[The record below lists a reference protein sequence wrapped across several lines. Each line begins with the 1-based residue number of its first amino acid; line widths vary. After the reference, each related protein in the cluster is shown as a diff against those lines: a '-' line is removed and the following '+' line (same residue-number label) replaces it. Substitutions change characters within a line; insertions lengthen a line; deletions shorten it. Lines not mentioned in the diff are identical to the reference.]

1 MSVAARPNLEPIAGY
16 RLIERLGRGGFGE
29 VWKAEAPGGLQKAIK
44 FVYGDLS
51 ATGDGEPAEQELKS
65 LERVKSIRH
74 PFILSLERYDIVD
87 GQLLIVMELAD
98 RNLWDRFRECRAA
111 GLPGVP
117 REELLG
123 YLSEAAEALDLMNIQ
138 YQLQHLDIK
147 PQNLFLV
154 YNHVKIADF
163 GLVKDFEGKR
173 GTITGGV
180 TPVYAAPETFDG
192 WVSRHSDQYSLAIV
206 FQELLTGQR
215 PFKGTTAGQLLL
227 QHIQSPPEL
236 DALSE
241 GDRALVGRALSKRPD
256 DRFPNC
262 MEFVRALVQSS
273 GRNSVIVGAAAV
285 IETPPPSVVQTA
297 MTRPIGYGEARRSG
311 GLRVTP
317 RGATV
322 SGSLS
327 RLAYS
332 PNGPMTCRN
341 TVSAAGITGQTGTL
355 VPAVVIGVG
364 GAGGEVVH
372 RLSRMIRQ
380 RFGSAALP
388 HLRFL
393 AVDTDAAALRQLSDG
408 APAGLSPTEVFH
420 AALNRPSYYLRGEG
434 PAGVDTWLGAGTLY
448 RLPRNPGP
456 AGHRAFGR
464 LAFCDH
470 AARLARQLR
479 VELDSCATPAA
490 LAAAAEQTG
499 LEIRSQQPRV
509 YVVASLAGGS
519 GSGMALDAAYL
530 ARSVLRDVGELSP
543 RVNAVFLVPD
553 DADAPA
559 PALANT
565 YAALSELQY
574 FSGANTSY
582 RANLSPKAPATVD
595 AGPPFDSCLVVPS
608 AHTPDTPDA
617 AGSDAAGAW
626 LMQELLTPIGRAAEY
641 ERKVLDPAVPA
652 LISAAQ
658 YRLTCPVDLLRRQ
671 AALRLARQLVR
682 HWLTKEASAELRA
695 TLPDAVDE
703 QWQLRGLHPERL
715 AERLNE
721 IIVEVA
727 DRPVANRVEEI
738 VEAIT
743 APGPRSQTAALRAS
757 TAFEQL
763 LKLMGPVP
771 GFRPNAPVTGAVP
784 DALDAEA
791 PGLATA
797 CENQV
802 AELVVALIEKP
813 GWRMVAAEE
822 LVRIV
827 CDRSRTLFQSY
838 ASISQSLL
846 QEALTQFQDVL
857 SIVTGFERRGIPWQK
872 GARLRELQDA
882 IRVYAKTHYQGQLA
896 RCLERI
902 YRGIVSASPEYVRDA
917 QYCRDRLAGVAAE
930 FDARIGTA
938 LPSSDSG
945 RTVRN
950 LLPGGRNSVAEAA
963 AQVVAAL
970 GQAEWHEFDELV
982 QSQVEQRFGSLIEF
996 CMDTGPTPCQFG
1008 DLLVG
1013 VAEDYLRPRFAY
1025 ADPAEALLAE
1035 AQTSD
1040 AVNEVLADAADASR
1054 PPLGA
1059 PTGKSVMVLAVP
1071 DSPAGRRVRELAD
1084 NALSGLSP
1092 LDVLVRDEIVL
1103 YQERRIPSIG
1113 QLPQLGPPAREAY
1126 LKALAEDAVPPHSR
1140 IDIAWPSMKN
1150 PGAAG

>member
-65 LERVKSIRH
+65 LERVKTIRH

-117 REELLG
+117 RDELLG

-236 DALSE
+236 EALPE
-241 GDRALVGRALSKRPD
+241 GDRPLVARALSKRPD

-262 MEFVRALVQSS
+262 MDFIRGLVRSS
-273 GRNSVIVGAAAV
+273 GRNTVIVGSAAV

-297 MTRPIGYGEARRSG
+297 LTRPVGFGEGRRSG
-311 GLRVTP
+311 ALRVTP
-317 RGATV
+317 RGSTAPSSV
-322 SGSLS
+322 S

-332 PNGPMTCRN
+332 PTGPATCRN
-341 TVSAAGITGQTGTL
+341 TLPAAGLASQTGTL
-355 VPAVVIGVG
+355 FPVVVIGVG
-364 GAGGEVVH
+364 GAGGEIVGRLH
-372 RLSRMIRQ
+372 RALRR
-380 RFGSAALP
+380 RFGPAALP
-388 HLRFL
+388 HLRLL

-408 APAGLSPTEVFH
+408 APDGLAPTEVFH

-434 PAGVDTWLGAGTLY
+434 PAGVEAWLGASTLY
-448 RLPRNPGP
+448 KLPRNPGP

-470 AARLARQLR
+470 AARLARHLR
-479 VELDSCATPAA
+479 AELDACSAPAA
-490 LAAAAEQTG
+490 LAAAAEATG
-499 LEIRSQQPRV
+499 LDIRSQQPRV
-509 YVVASLAGGS
+509 YVVASLAGGT
-519 GSGMALDAAYL
+519 GSGMFLDVAYL
-530 ARSVLRDVGELSP
+530 ARAVLRDVGELSP
-543 RVNAVFLVPD
+543 RVNGVFLVPD
-553 DADAPA
+553 DADAAGPS
-559 PALANT
+559 PANT
-565 YAALSELQY
+565 YAALSELEY

-582 RANLSPKAPATVD
+582 RSTLSAKSPTAVD
-595 AGPPFDSCLVVPS
+595 SGPPFETCLVLPS
-608 AHTPDTPDA
+608 ADKPDA
-617 AGSDAAGAW
+617 PDATAAESAGAW
-626 LMQELLTPIGRAAEY
+626 LMHELLTPVGRAAEY
-641 ERKVLDPAVPA
+641 ERKVLDPTVPA
-652 LISAAQ
+652 LVSAAH

-671 AALRLARQLVR
+671 SACRLARQVVR
-682 HWLTKEASAELRA
+682 RWLSKETSPELRA
-695 TLPDAVDE
+695 ALPDAVEE

-727 DRPVANRVEEI
+727 ERPVVNRVEEI

-743 APGPRSQTAALRAS
+743 APGPRSATAAVRAS
-757 TAFEQL
+757 TAFERL

-784 DALDAEA
+784 DAFDAEA

-797 CENQV
+797 CEGQV

-846 QEALTQFQDVL
+846 QEALTQFQEVL
-857 SIVTGFERRGIPWQK
+857 SIVTGFERRGIQWQK

-902 YRGIVSASPEYVRDA
+902 YRGIVSASPEYLRDA

-930 FDARIGTA
+930 LDERMGAA

-950 LLPGGRNSVAEAA
+950 LLPGGRNSVGEAA
-963 AQVVAAL
+963 AEVVA
-970 GQAEWHEFDELV
+970 GFGPAEWHEFERLV
-982 QSQVEQRFGSLIEF
+982 QDQVEQRFGSLIEF
-996 CMDTGPTPCQFG
+996 CMDTGPTPAQFG
-1008 DLLVG
+1008 DVLVA
-1013 VAEDYLRPRFAY
+1013 VAEEFLRPRFAY
-1025 ADPAEALLAE
+1025 ADPAEALLTE
-1035 AQTSD
+1035 AQTSE

-1059 PTGKSVMVLAVP
+1059 KPGKSVTVLAVP

-1084 NALSGLSP
+1084 VVLTGLSP
-1092 LDVLVRDEIVL
+1092 LDVPARDEIVL
-1103 YQERRIPSIG
+1103 YQEGRIPSVAH
-1113 QLPQLGPPAREAY
+1113 LPQFDPPAREAY
-1126 LKALAEDAVPPHSR
+1126 LKALAADAVPPHCR
-1140 IDIAWPSMKN
+1140 FDIAWPSVKN
-1150 PGAAG
+1150 PGAVG